1 MELSKKS
8 KWTLVG
14 SILTITMPSSATRS
28 FDMERIY
35 EDFEGMQLNQQFC
48 AQYGVKQNL
57 SDEIAGQKGVSDETK
72 LDLME
77 SRFEELVRGEI
88 KTKRE
93 KADSVGKDKFIK
105 ATVDAL
111 MEFGATVEEATAR
124 AEKSWES
131 AKAKEDKK

>member
-1 MELSKKS
+1 MEQTKESKKS

-57 SDEIAGQKGVSDETK
+57 SDEIAGQKGVTDETK

-93 KADSVGKDKFIK
+93 KADMVKTADVYANMREAGF
-105 ATVDAL
+105 T
-111 MEFGATVEEATAR
+111 EEQIAQYR
-124 AEKSWES
+124 EKAEK
-131 AKAKEDKK
+131 AKK